1 MLVGVV
7 RRGAVE
13 LLVARD
19 DAVRVQPVEH
29 RAVQLQR
36 DALRQPVVDHPGDLR
51 VVGGPAPLGLH
62 QAGHGDDLAF
72 GQVHLLGRGGQVD
85 LRRLLL
91 EPLDHAGQD
100 AQRALVRHHLVGR
113 REQVALRLPVRVG
126 GQVQLGRV
134 LQDRLVRA
142 GRDAGLGAQV
152 GHDLAE
158 PPALRDR
165 DRDLHQVLLVEQQ
178 RVGQR
183 RLHVQ
188 VHAVEAGQQA
198 VRVRAVLGGQ
208 DERAGAGHHAELGQL
223 RAEAGRRLARGDL
236 DHDVAGARARVV
248 GRVVLVLVQAVDV
261 RAADAERD
269 QDDQQGGQRRDP
281 AQPAPPRAVWVR
293 SGPGCARARGGR
305 TGHGRG

>member
-1 MLVGVV
+1 
-7 RRGAVE
+7 
-13 LLVARD
+13 
-19 DAVRVQPVEH
+19 
-29 RAVQLQR
+29 
-36 DALRQPVVDHPGDLR
+36 
-51 VVGGPAPLGLH
+51 
-62 QAGHGDDLAF
+62 
-72 GQVHLLGRGGQVD
+72 
-85 LRRLLL
+85 
-91 EPLDHAGQD
+91 
-100 AQRALVRHHLVGR
+100 R
-113 REQVALRLPVRVG
+113 REQVALRLTVRVG

-142 GRDAGLGAQV
+142 GRDAGLGPQV

-208 DERAGAGHHAELGQL
+208 DEGARAGYHAEPDQL
-223 RAEAGRRLARGDL
+223 RAEAGRRLAGGDL

-261 RAADAERD
+261 RATDAERD
-269 QDDQQGGQRRDP
+269 QDDQQGAQRRDP
-281 AQPAPPRAVWVR
+281 AQPAPPRRSWSVR
-293 SGPGCARARGGR
+293 APGALARAAGGAG
-305 TGHGRG
+305 TGGGGG